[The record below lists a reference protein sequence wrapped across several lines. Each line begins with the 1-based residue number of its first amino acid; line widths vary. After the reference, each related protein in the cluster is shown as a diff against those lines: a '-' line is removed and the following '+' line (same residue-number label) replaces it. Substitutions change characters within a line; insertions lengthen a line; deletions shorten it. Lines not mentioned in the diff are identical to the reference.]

1 MKNDAARRDLS
12 IGTKI
17 SPKDLNAKKLQ
28 SLLGRSSDGQNIFF
42 ENLER
47 TNLCEKRKTSI
58 FALHIGDPHI
68 RVAPK
73 LEFWGPPLF
82 FDTNR
87 FASFGFYCGP
97 PIGRGPRVVVQ
108 ASLLQNI
115 HQGRRNGLSACQI
128 AEAMLRNLINS

>member
-1 MKNDAARRDLS
+1 MVGALTDKTFS
-12 IGTKI
+12 SKI
-17 SPKDLNAKKLQ
+17 SSAQIYAKNAKK
-28 SLLGRSSDGQNIFF
+28 SV
-42 ENLER
+42 
-47 TNLCEKRKTSI
+47 

-115 HQGRRNGLSACQI
+115 HQGRRNGPSAYQI

>member
-47 TNLCEKRKTSI
+47 TNLCEKRKTKMHLPCISVVRTSGWHPNLN
-58 FALHIGDPHI
+58 FGGH
-68 RVAPK
+68 
-73 LEFWGPPLF
+73 LF
-82 FDTNR
+82 FLTLIDLTLLDSIVVR
-87 FASFGFYCGP
+87 RLVGVREWLFRRRCSKTYTRADAMAFRLARS
-97 PIGRGPRVVVQ
+97 PRQ
-108 ASLLQNI
+108 CCAT
-115 HQGRRNGLSACQI
+115 
-128 AEAMLRNLINS
+128 